1 VYRTALGPA
10 DPHAKALGREA
21 AERLASAGE
30 RAYARI
36 DLPAAA
42 NLLGRASG
50 HLEWTDPL
58 RVELASDLVF
68 ALRSTGEL
76 AEAERVLAEAR
87 AAAAA
92 LGDERLAARLEVVE
106 LDLALA
112 GPDADAEDIRHRAGE
127 LSAIFSR
134 ADDDLGL
141 ARAWAV
147 IAFVCWLEA
156 RAAETARALEC
167 GIEHCRRAGARG
179 DELHLLEML
188 VLTYSYGPTPLE
200 EGIDRCR
207 EVLRRADGALLVEAA
222 VERGLG
228 RFAAMHGRLDEARE
242 HMERGVGILDDLG
255 LSAMAASTRG
265 QGMAFVERLAGDT
278 EAAERV
284 LREHNERLEAMG
296 EQSFQSTTAA
306 NLADLLVDKGEFEEA
321 QRYTDISERS
331 AAPRDVAAQAQLR
344 SVRARLLARR
354 GEFEAAESLA
364 REAVEI
370 TRESDF
376 LFLKAAIL
384 FSLADVLWRRGSA
397 DEAEQAAD
405 EAFALLEAKG
415 AVALTRSMR
424 EAISQLTE
432 EPQGRLEQHR

>member
-1 VYRTALGPA
+1 
-10 DPHAKALGREA
+10 
-21 AERLASAGE
+21 
-30 RAYARI
+30 
-36 DLPAAA
+36 
-42 NLLGRASG
+42 
-50 HLEWTDPL
+50 
-58 RVELASDLVF
+58 
-68 ALRSTGEL
+68 
-76 AEAERVLAEAR
+76 
-87 AAAAA
+87 
-92 LGDERLAARLEVVE
+92 
-106 LDLALA
+106 
-112 GPDADAEDIRHRAGE
+112 
-127 LSAIFSR
+127 
-134 ADDDLGL
+134 
-141 ARAWAV
+141 
-147 IAFVCWLEA
+147 
-156 RAAETARALEC
+156 
-167 GIEHCRRAGARG
+167 
-179 DELHLLEML
+179 
-188 VLTYSYGPTPLE
+188 
-200 EGIDRCR
+200 
-207 EVLRRADGALLVEAA
+207 
-222 VERGLG
+222 
-228 RFAAMHGRLDEARE
+228 
-242 HMERGVGILDDLG
+242 
-255 LSAMAASTRG
+255 
-265 QGMAFVERLAGDT
+265 MAFVERLAGDT